1 MHLFVLSLSVCLS
14 LCGAFLF
21 LSCVLKELLACV
33 VELDPVLSRFLPC
46 QRRSAVADKTP
57 ASCKFEER
65 GGEVW
70 GVGVGE
76 AGGRIWWWERGY
88 AGGGGRVWGGQQEQQ
103 GAAAG
108 NWGKDGKKGERVRGK
123 GGREGEGGGEG
134 RGNGGGGQCWDRDGD
149 EHGAHE

>member
-1 MHLFVLSLSVCLS
+1 MLSNLTPCCL
-14 LCGAFLF
+14 AF
-21 LSCVLKELLACV
+21 C
-33 VELDPVLSRFLPC
+33 
-46 QRRSAVADKTP
+46 P
-57 ASCKFEER
+57 ASVALLLLTKRPLPASLRSVVGRF
-65 GGEVW
+65 
-70 GVGVGE
+70 GVLGLV